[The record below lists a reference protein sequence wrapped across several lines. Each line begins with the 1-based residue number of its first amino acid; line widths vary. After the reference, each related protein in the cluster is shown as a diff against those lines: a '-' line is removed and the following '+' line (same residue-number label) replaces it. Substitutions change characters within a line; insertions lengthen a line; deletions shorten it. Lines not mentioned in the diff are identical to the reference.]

1 VHSDYRIVDLQK
13 QVDEVKRQLEEKK
26 IRADQ
31 EIKKF
36 EKARTGQ
43 E

>member
-1 VHSDYRIVDLQK
+1 M
-13 QVDEVKRQLEEKK
+13 KRQLEEKV

-36 EKARTGQ
+36 EKAKAGQ